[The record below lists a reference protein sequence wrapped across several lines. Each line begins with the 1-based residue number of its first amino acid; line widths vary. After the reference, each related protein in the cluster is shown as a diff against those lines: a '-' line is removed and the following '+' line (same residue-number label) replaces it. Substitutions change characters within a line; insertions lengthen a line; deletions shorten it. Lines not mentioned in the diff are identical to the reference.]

1 MARTLKA
8 VDQLAMDEETREDPE
23 LEAILERRLRAA
35 DDLAEV
41 RKVFDGVDTEAKGA
55 IERIGLEEGVP
66 LRIGRFRLERQSTPG
81 GHREFDTK
89 PSSRLKIRVVEAGG

>member
-1 MARTLKA
+1 MAERTLKA
-8 VDQLAMDEETREDPE
+8 LEPQLGLDEEVREDPE

-35 DDLAEV
+35 DDLGEV
-41 RKVFDGVDTEAKGA
+41 RKVYDGVDAEAKGA
-55 IERIGLEEGVP
+55 IERLGLEEGVP

-89 PSSRLKIRVVEAGG
+89 PSTRLKIRLVG